1 MLQLNVLNIL
11 ASQCVYIV
19 RGKGD
24 VVYVFFLEKT
34 KVIITTYLFKK
45 NFCQENL
52 IFSTHFFNKKVSR
65 FIHPQALKTTSK
77 KACNIRDFLK

>member
-1 MLQLNVLNIL
+1 MLQLNVFNIL

-34 KVIITTYLFKK
+34 KVIITTYLKK
-45 NFCQENL
+45 K
-52 IFSTHFFNKKVSR
+52 IFVNK
-65 FIHPQALKTTSK
+65 I
-77 KACNIRDFLK
+77 

>member
-1 MLQLNVLNIL
+1 MLQLNVFNIL

-34 KVIITTYLFKK
+34 KVIITTYLKK
-45 NFCQENL
+45 KFCQENL
-52 IFSTHFFNKKVSR
+52 IFSTHFFDKKKRHVLSILR
-65 FIHPQALKTTSK
+65 LLRLPQK
-77 KACNIRDFLK
+77 KLAILEIF

>member
-1 MLQLNVLNIL
+1 MLQLNVFNIL

-34 KVIITTYLFKK
+34 KVIITTYLKKK
-45 NFCQENL
+45 NL
-52 IFSTHFFNKKVSR
+52 SR
-65 FIHPQALKTTSK
+65 KS
-77 KACNIRDFLK
+77 NI

>member
-45 NFCQENL
+45 KFCQENL
-52 IFSTHFFNKKVSR
+52 IFSTHFFNKKKCHVLSILR
-65 FIHPQALKTTSK
+65 LLRLPQK
-77 KACNIRDFLK
+77 KLAILEIF